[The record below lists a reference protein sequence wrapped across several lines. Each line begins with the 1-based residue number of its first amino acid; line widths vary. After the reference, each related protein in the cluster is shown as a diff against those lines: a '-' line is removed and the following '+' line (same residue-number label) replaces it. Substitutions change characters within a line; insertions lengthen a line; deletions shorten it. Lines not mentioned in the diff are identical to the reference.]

1 MSEDAPLTTNNKTNN
16 MYEDI
21 NQSITRVV
29 DEVAK
34 AQPQYSQ
41 SVSNL
46 QLDYI
51 QAVKNTV
58 QNALAAQKNIADAR
72 GFSLNLPF
80 VGQYAEQFSNQT
92 NEIVNNIVK
101 TVQVNNQVA
110 VNSLDAARDNI
121 RIYTRTTD
129 AILEFNSNLAKAW
142 TAFFSI
148 PPQQQFFRP

>member
-41 SVSNL
+41 SISNL

-51 QAVKNTV
+51 QAIKSTFQNT
-58 QNALAAQKNIADAR
+58 LAAQKNIADAR
-72 GFSLNLPF
+72 GFSSNTPF
-80 VGQYAEQFSNQT
+80 TDRYIEQLRKQI
-92 NEIVNNIVK
+92 NE
-101 TVQVNNQVA
+101 
-110 VNSLDAARDNI
+110 
-121 RIYTRTTD
+121 
-129 AILEFNSNLAKAW
+129 
-142 TAFFSI
+142 
-148 PPQQQFFRP
+148 FRQITK

>member
-1 MSEDAPLTTNNKTNN
+1 MSKDNNSQSTKTRAPDNLYDT
-16 MYEDI
+16 I

-101 TVQVNNQVA
+101 T
-110 VNSLDAARDNI
+110 
-121 RIYTRTTD
+121 
-129 AILEFNSNLAKAW
+129 
-142 TAFFSI
+142 
-148 PPQQQFFRP
+148 

>member
-41 SVSNL
+41 SISNL

-51 QAVKNTV
+51 QAIKSTV
-58 QNALAAQKNIADAR
+58 QNTLAAQKNIVNAR
-72 GFSLNLPF
+72 GFSSNTPF
-80 VGQYAEQFSNQT
+80 TDRYIEQLRKQI
-92 NEIVNNIVK
+92 NEITDNIVR
-101 TVQVNNQVA
+101 TVQTNNQVA
-110 VNSLDAARDNI
+110 VNTLDAARDNV
-121 RIYTRTTD
+121 RIYARISD
-129 AILEFNSNLAKAW
+129 AALELNSNVAKTW
-142 TAFFSI
+142 TSYFSA
-148 PPQQQFFRP
+148 PQQQFFRQ

>member
-1 MSEDAPLTTNNKTNN
+1 MSQSTKTRAADNL
-16 MYEDI
+16 YDTI

-41 SVSNL
+41 SISNL

-51 QAVKNTV
+51 QAVKSTV
-58 QNALAAQKNIADAR
+58 QNTLAAQKNIADAR
-72 GFSLNLPF
+72 GFGLDLPF
-80 VGQYAEQFSNQT
+80 ANQYIEQLSNQT
-92 NEIVNNIVK
+92 NEIANNIVK
-101 TVQVNNQVA
+101 TVQVNNQVV

-142 TAFFSI
+142 TSFFSI